1 MDNLDKDVNLST
13 LFKDNEDGKLVLPN
27 FQRDF
32 EWNVDDQKR
41 LLSSV
46 LAMLPIGSLLILEG
60 EVNDF
65 ATRQLCFIGEATNQK
80 NECLYLLDGQQRI
93 STLKSILSDLMIDP
107 SKWEMNYDNLYKGLR
122 YRWFLNVRRSD
133 SEDVFGYR
141 TLQFKSLLKFEPG
154 QLLDYIEYRKITKQ
168 NKKEW
173 YHPSFCK
180 DEKGK
185 KLGGHRLKNHIAK
198 KAAEFG
204 LIPLYDVYN
213 SINLNEKSLLEYLLE
228 KLASDRV
235 SKLKADVAD
244 NQSSLVELLTP
255 VCPEIE
261 EILFGDDEDKEQQ
274 ITFAWS
280 NLAATWKKDILDY
293 LRNLLKKDIH
303 VIQLPSN
310 EIGRATAI
318 YESINKGGLSLSTY
332 DLIVAKAARVRS
344 EKSLTQRIIKILAE
358 PIDLPEALKN
368 HIVNFAP
375 EKWASLTMQ
384 TVEDNKLATT
394 IREQYLNLLSIFTF
408 TQYGDFSELKVEQI
422 KKEKILSL
430 GFEDINKHTE
440 ETINTLVRACAFLQF
455 RCGKIYIDD
464 LNYRLMILPIA
475 YILKND
481 SVWTSKSKL
490 GKLEYWYWASL
501 FGGSYREAQNQRC
514 IDDIV
519 KLYNWINN
527 DINPFEQRFNKI
539 LDVEGYS
546 NFKVLTHEDTEN
558 DIPKAISDTL
568 LEYVLSTQP
577 QDFLPDREI
586 ILNAWDVALKKEI
599 EFKPGILRQIKVED
613 HHVFPLGAAT
623 NIGESSRE
631 IRKNKKHLLNS
642 PLNRTLISDYANSL
656 IKDKS
661 PEKYFEY
668 IADVAQWGHCLG
680 TDWGLH
686 AGEDN
691 NQYYLRILKARYNNL
706 KQQIKSEL
714 SNLKMLRD

>member
-1 MDNLDKDVNLST
+1 MDKDVNFNT
-13 LFKDNEDGKLVLPN
+13 LFKDNGDGKLVLPN

-65 ATRQLCFIGEATNQK
+65 ATRQLCFTGEATNQK

-93 STLKSILSDLMIDP
+93 STLKSILSDLMYDP
-107 SKWEMNYDNLYKGLR
+107 STWELKYDNLYKGLR
-122 YRWFLNVRRSD
+122 YRWFLNVKRSD

-141 TLQFKSLLKFEPG
+141 TLQFKSVLRFEPG
-154 QLLDYIEYRKITKQ
+154 QLLDYIECRKITKQ

-185 KLGGHRLKNHIAK
+185 KLEGHRLKNEIAK
-198 KAAEFG
+198 KACEFG

-213 SINLNEKSLLEYLLE
+213 SINLSQKSLLEYLLE

-235 SKLKADVAD
+235 SKLMADVAD
-244 NQSSLVELLTP
+244 NQCSLVELLTP

-261 EILFGDDEDKEQQ
+261 EILGGDDLDKEQQ

-280 NLAATWKKDILDY
+280 NLAATWKKDMLDY
-293 LRNLLKKDIH
+293 LRSLLKKDVHI
-303 VIQLPSN
+303 IQLPSN

-344 EKSLTQRIIKILAE
+344 EKSLTQRIIKILTE
-358 PIDLPEALKN
+358 TILLPEALKN
-368 HIVNFAP
+368 HIVNSVP
-375 EKWASLTMQ
+375 ECWASDTMQ
-384 TVEDNKLATT
+384 TVVDNKLATT
-394 IREQYLNLLSIFTF
+394 IREQYLNLLSIFSF
-408 TQYGDFSELKVEQI
+408 TQYGDFTELKVEHI

-430 GFEDINKHTE
+430 GFEEINKHTE
-440 ETINTLVRACAFLQF
+440 DTINALVRACAFLQF

-475 YILKND
+475 YVLKSD

-490 GKLEYWYWASL
+490 GKLEYWYWASM
-501 FGGSYREAQNQRC
+501 FAGSYRESQNQRC
-514 IDDIV
+514 MEDIV
-519 KLYNWINN
+519 KLYNWINGN
-527 DINPFEQRFNKI
+527 SNPFEQRYNKI
-539 LDVEGYS
+539 LNAEGYS
-546 NFKVLTHEDTEN
+546 DFKVLVYEDTEN
-558 DIPKAISDTL
+558 DIPKAISDTV

-586 ILNAWDVALKKEI
+586 ILNAWDIAQKKEI
-599 EFKPGILRQIKVED
+599 EFNPGNLRQIKVED

-623 NIGESSRE
+623 SIGESSRE
-631 IRKNKKHLLNS
+631 IRKDKKHLLNS
-642 PLNRTLISDYANSL
+642 PLNRTLISDYANRL

-680 TDWGLH
+680 TDWSIH
-686 AGEDN
+686 VGESDK
-691 NQYYLRILKARYNNL
+691 QYFQRILQARYNNL
-706 KQQIKSEL
+706 KQQIKTEL